1 IAPAGHP
8 GGSRETAQNRARSN
22 SQGRPAGYR
31 SRRMRSRTRLLLRP
45 TVDRGI
51 QLLVPW
57 ASGAERPAG
66 EQLALPVGAAM
77 AYLELACRAMLVVV
91 LGAAA
96 AGKLRRRDFEGFLV
110 ALRAFGLPAGLAGRP
125 AAVLLG
131 AAPLAGYALAFALIT
146 AFTAA
151 LRRVVHSGQ
160 RVVCRCFGAST
171 TPVGVSHLVRNAMFL
186 AVIGLGIA
194 AALASGASIAPS
206 TRLVVIACG
215 ALAGAGAARWDDLA
229 Y

>member
-1 IAPAGHP
+1 
-8 GGSRETAQNRARSN
+8 
-22 SQGRPAGYR
+22 
-31 SRRMRSRTRLLLRP
+31 
-45 TVDRGI
+45 
-51 QLLVPW
+51 
-57 ASGAERPAG
+57 
-66 EQLALPVGAAM
+66 M

-125 AAVLLG
+125 AASLIVALEVTAAVLLV
-131 AAPLAGYALAFALIT
+131 AAPLAGYALAFALIA

-186 AVIGLGIA
+186 VVIGLGIA

-229 Y
+229 YLVRPALARRHG